1 MAEYYGVERTPEY
14 LMHYG
19 IRGMKWGV
27 RKAIERGNSKALA
40 RHYRKAQNKLAK
52 LNDKADIN
60 KQRSIAK
67 KYGKISKISG
77 AIGASGVGIVGGASI
92 LRKHAGHKFDEDT
105 ANLWANLHPGKNWG
119 SYSQQRFINENQMAS
134 NMWKRYY
141 DKQSYLNDA
150 RILSGGVGAAGLAV
164 GAVTGAK
171 ALAAK
176 RRASAPGHAAA
187 VARRDEFKREMD
199 KAFKGAKIKQKK
211 QKTFTF
217 KNDIKDGLRAAALST
232 VMGPSAAFYV
242 QSRNAVSD
250 IPKKEKKR
258 K

>member
-1 MAEYYGVERTPEY
+1 MAQYYAVERSSKY
-14 LMHYG
+14 LAHYG

-27 RKAIERGNSKALA
+27 RKAIERGNSKKLA
-40 RHYRKAQNKLAK
+40 RQYAKAKKKLAK

-60 KQRSIAK
+60 KQQSIAK

-77 AIGASGVGIVGGASI
+77 AIGASGVGMATGAGI

-105 ANLWANLHPGKNWG
+105 ANLWTNLHPGKNWG
-119 SYSQQRFINENQMAS
+119 AYNQQRFVNENQVAN

-164 GAVTGAK
+164 SAATGAK
-171 ALAAK
+171 ALVAK
-176 RRASAPGHAAA
+176 RRTTASGHAAA
-187 VARRDEFKREMD
+187 VAKRNEFSKEMN
-199 KAFKGAKIKQKK
+199 KAFAGTKYATK
-211 QKTFTF
+211 
-217 KNDIKDGLRAAALST
+217 
-232 VMGPSAAFYV
+232 
-242 QSRNAVSD
+242 SRHG
-250 IPKKEKKR
+250 KKR